1 MALVHTA
8 VVTLGAVEMFL
19 ELVLLEVVVQVAF
32 LCALEGTVRALVRLF
47 ASVAANVSGEVTFLD
62 TLIIAVWTFKW
73 FVSRVG
79 P

>member
-1 MALVHTA
+1 MFAFLVLNQMFSSRALVR
-8 VVTLGAVEMFL
+8 TLG
-19 ELVLLEVVVQVAF
+19 
-32 LCALEGTVRALVRLF
+32 ALVRLF